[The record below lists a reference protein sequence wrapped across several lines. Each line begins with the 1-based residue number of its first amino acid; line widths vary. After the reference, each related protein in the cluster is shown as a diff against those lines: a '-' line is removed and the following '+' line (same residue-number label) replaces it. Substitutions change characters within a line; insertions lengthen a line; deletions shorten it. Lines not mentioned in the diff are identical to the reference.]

1 MKKGTK
7 VNKLIGEKYINKSG
21 NIFEITGYI
30 EDNVRGR
37 IIKFE
42 SGYERCVTTRSIYN
56 GTNIVDIYTK
66 KSIYNIGIMDI
77 DDGTR
82 HILYWRWVNMIG
94 RCYSKNHCQYKSY
107 GEKEYI
113 VEEYL
118 LRFSNYIKF
127 VELLPNYNK
136 LKENPK
142 MYQIDKDI
150 KTNRKDK
157 IYSRNTISIVST
169 EDNLKEENDFKR
181 IKVFQYDFN
190 YKFINSFKS
199 ISEAEVITGIHRG
212 NIARNVRNQSRSAG
226 GYIWS
231 KEIICAGGN
240 TIDK

>member
-30 EDNVRGR
+30 EDQVRGR

-42 SGYERCVTTRSIYN
+42 SGYERSVTTRSIYN
-56 GTNIVDIYTK
+56 GTNVVDIYTK
-66 KSIYNIGIMDI
+66 KSIFNIGIMDI
-77 DDGTR
+77 DNGTK
-82 HILYWRWVNMIG
+82 HILYWRWVNMLG
-94 RCYSKNHCQYKSY
+94 RCYSENHCQYKSY
-107 GEKEYI
+107 GEKGYY

-127 VELLPNYNK
+127 IKLLPNYDK

-150 KTNRKDK
+150 KTHRKDK
-157 IYSRNTISIVST
+157 IYSRDSISIVLS
-169 EDNLKEENDFKR
+169 EDNLKEENEFKK

-190 YKFINSFKS
+190 YTLINSFKS
-199 ISEAEVITGIHRG
+199 ITEAETITGIHRG
-212 NIARNVRNQSRSAG
+212 NIARTVRNQSKSAG

-231 KEIICAGGN
+231 GELIYEGGDA
-240 TIDK
+240 IDE